1 MREPVTWLRGSEIQ
15 IDRLTRPVM
24 RMRKGLSMPSIY
36 NFLSG
41 TLVTVFGYDLSYL
54 EFVAVLASF
63 IGVAIGIT
71 GKRIT
76 WPWWALS
83 SVLFGILFIQWEL
96 YASAAL
102 QIVFIAA
109 AILGWFGWEPTG
121 ARPGALKNKHRIYI
135 FAATIVATLAL
146 APVLKSMGAAST
158 YADAI
163 LFFGS
168 LSAQILMVYEKYETW
183 VLWLIVDA
191 GYVALYAS
199 QDLPFTTLLYAA
211 FTVLAGMG
219 WSKWYGAHRS
229 AIRSL

>member
-1 MREPVTWLRGSEIQ
+1 
-15 IDRLTRPVM
+15 
-24 RMRKGLSMPSIY
+24 MPSIY
-36 NFLSG
+36 NFLSNNVA
-41 TLVTVFGYDLSYL
+41 TILGYDLSYL
-54 EFVAVLASF
+54 ELLAVVTSF
-63 IGVAIGIT
+63 IGVALGIS

-76 WPWWALS
+76 WPWWAIS
-83 SVLFGILFIQWEL
+83 SVLYGILFIQWEL

-121 ARPGALKNKHRIYI
+121 ARPGALTNTHR
-135 FAATIVATLAL
+135 ALIVIAIVAATLAL

-168 LSAQILMVYEKYETW
+168 LSAQILMVYEKYENW
-183 VLWLIVDA
+183 VLWLVVDA

-199 QDLPFTTLLYAA
+199 QDLPFTALLYSA
-211 FTVLAGMG
+211 FTVLAAMG
-219 WSKWYGAHRS
+219 WSRWYGAHRS
-229 AIRSL
+229 ATRSL